1 MTNKPINIPGRR
13 KVITKNMI
21 LESQKHTKSNMEAA
35 RWIGVSYNTYR
46 KWAKYYDIF
55 EQHLNQAGFGVKKGW
70 ATYKV
75 PVHDIITGKRK
86 PPKRWS
92 HKVLKKRLIEDGYM
106 QEECAVCGYNETN
119 LKTKNVCLAIDFID
133 GDHQNFLIDNIRF
146 LCANCYLS
154 FNGLFPS
161 SKVFCKQ
168 GGKMKYKINDTIVI
182 NNVEWSISEYR
193 MGRGREWK
201 YTLSYEDTD
210 GSYTTMSLNERAIDS
225 ITLTGQMT
233 ILGSKKS

>member
-1 MTNKPINIPGRR
+1 MINRPLNIPGRR

-46 KWAKYYDIF
+46 KWAKYYDVF
-55 EQHLNQAGFGVKKGW
+55 EQHLNQKGVGVKKGW
-70 ATYKV
+70 AVYKV
-75 PVHDIITGKRK
+75 PVHDIITGKRE

-106 QEECAVCGYNETN
+106 QEECAVCGYNEEN
-119 LKTKNVCLAIDFID
+119 LKTQNVCLAIDFKD

-154 FNGLFPS
+154 FNGMFPS
-161 SKVFCKQ
+161 SKVFCK
-168 GGKMKYKINDTIVI
+168 
-182 NNVEWSISEYR
+182 
-193 MGRGREWK
+193 
-201 YTLSYEDTD
+201 
-210 GSYTTMSLNERAIDS
+210 
-225 ITLTGQMT
+225 
-233 ILGSKKS
+233 

>member
-1 MTNKPINIPGRR
+1 MMINKPINIPGRR

-21 LESQKHTKSNMEAA
+21 LESQKHTKSNMAAA

-55 EQHLNQAGFGVKKGW
+55 EQHLNKEGVGIKKGW
-70 ATYKV
+70 AVYRV

-106 QEECAVCGYNETN
+106 QEDCAVCGYNEEN

-161 SKVFCKQ
+161 SKVFCK
-168 GGKMKYKINDTIVI
+168 
-182 NNVEWSISEYR
+182 
-193 MGRGREWK
+193 
-201 YTLSYEDTD
+201 
-210 GSYTTMSLNERAIDS
+210 
-225 ITLTGQMT
+225 
-233 ILGSKKS
+233 